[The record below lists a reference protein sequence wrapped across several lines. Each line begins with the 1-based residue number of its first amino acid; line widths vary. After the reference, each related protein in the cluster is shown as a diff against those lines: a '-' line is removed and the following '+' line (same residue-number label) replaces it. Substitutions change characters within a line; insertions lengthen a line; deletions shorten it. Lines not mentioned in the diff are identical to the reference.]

1 MVTNVYGLIYNLCN
15 LNNELEL
22 D

>member
-15 LNNELEL
+15 VNNELEL